1 MFFLLTFPH
10 YFMINMKRTGTMR
23 GSSFIS
29 SSNIL
34 ISAAISLAKKKQQ
47 IPHACPNTTQKVDF
61 ELPRN
66 VSKVEKMILAFRQCY
81 LGNPDLK

>member
-29 SSNIL
+29 SSYIL
-34 ISAAISLAKKKQQ
+34 ISAAISLEKKKQQ
-47 IPHACPNTTQKVDF
+47 MPHACPITTQKVDF
-61 ELPRN
+61 ELLQN
-66 VSKVEKMILAFRQCY
+66 ASKVEKMIVAFLQCY